1 MYSKGQIVFSKSGRD
16 KGLAF
21 IVLDYDESYVYI
33 TDGKLRKL
41 EKPKRKNR
49 VHIQPT
55 NYVVTDIMNKLENGL
70 HIMNSD
76 IRKALAE
83 YNDK

>member
-16 KGLAF
+16 KGMAF
-21 IVLDYDESYVYI
+21 IVVDYDESYVYVA
-33 TDGKLRKL
+33 DGKLRKL

-49 VHIQPT
+49 VHIQIT
-55 NYVVTDIMNKLENGL
+55 KNINEDIKCRIENGQHL
-70 HIMNSD
+70 MNSD

-83 YNDK
+83 YNNK